1 MVWQRKTATGSV
13 KWCTVENSLIFYCTG
28 KHLAPNG
35 SVHTVQPLFL
45 LPTPPQLSF
54 LHHLTP
60 FCFYSSHVYSN
71 MIFCYNIDDGVNCL
85 IIICGRPPYCR
96 VLYVLPIHFFV
107 NYIITLLIQYKKVS
121 DSVTGDVS
129 YCRVWCEV
137 CGHYMSFL

>member
-1 MVWQRKTATGSV
+1 MEDYRIILRHWFDRGNSVWQCAAIVLASHASSAFFPASS
-13 KWCTVENSLIFYCTG
+13 NSL
-28 KHLAPNG
+28 LL
-35 SVHTVQPLFL
+35 LFF
-45 LPTPPQLSF
+45 QLQYKRDLF
-54 LHHLTP
+54 
-60 FCFYSSHVYSN
+60 
-71 MIFCYNIDDGVNCL
+71 YNIDDGVNCL